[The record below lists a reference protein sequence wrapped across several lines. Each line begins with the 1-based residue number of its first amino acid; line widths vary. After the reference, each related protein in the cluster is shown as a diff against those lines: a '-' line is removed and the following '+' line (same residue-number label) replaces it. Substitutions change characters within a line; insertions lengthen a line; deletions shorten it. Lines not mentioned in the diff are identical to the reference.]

1 MANEIIKEGYYR
13 GRVLDSGF
21 GPRDGDTGTPYLA
34 VRFELSPLDATEE
47 QVIGT
52 LTAYLYLSDKA
63 LEGTAKKLR
72 AIGYTGKDSSEL
84 ADGTKLRGMTCQV
97 QVTEEP
103 YEGKMKN
110 KVVWINPIDYTPGI
124 TKSEASAKANARRL
138 DTLLKTVK
146 PTAKDDIPF

>member
-1 MANEIIKEGYYR
+1 
-13 GRVLDSGF
+13 
-21 GPRDGDTGTPYLA
+21 

-97 QVTEEP
+97 QVTEEL
-103 YEGKMKN
+103 YEGKLKN
-110 KVVWINPIDYTPGI
+110 KVGWINPIDYTPGI

-138 DTLLKTVK
+138 DTLLKTVPATDRTGDK
-146 PTAKDDIPF
+146 IPF